1 MAQQKDREEK
11 ETPSQISRR
20 EFLKDAGLI
29 VGGATIGSMAI
40 MGACSGDTKTVTET
54 VTKTAAKTEADGT
67 VTVTKTVTGD
77 PVQSAAA
84 CSVINITVNG
94 QQYETMVKSEWS
106 LQHLLRT
113 VLGWT
118 DVKDMCTG
126 YGACGSCAVI
136 LEGRAVLSCM
146 VLAIECDGMSVQTAQ
161 GIAQEKHPVIESYTK
176 YHTWQCGYCTPGFIV
191 TAKALLDKK
200 SNPTDEEIKAALG
213 GNLCRCG
220 TYQQHIPA
228 VKDAATVAAGG
239 S

>member
-1 MAQQKDREEK
+1 
-11 ETPSQISRR
+11 
-20 EFLKDAGLI
+20 
-29 VGGATIGSMAI
+29 
-40 MGACSGDTKTVTET
+40 
-54 VTKTAAKTEADGT
+54 
-67 VTVTKTVTGD
+67 
-77 PVQSAAA
+77 
-84 CSVINITVNG
+84 
-94 QQYETMVKSEWS
+94 
-106 LQHLLRT
+106 
-113 VLGWT
+113 
-118 DVKDMCTG
+118 
-126 YGACGSCAVI
+126 
-136 LEGRAVLSCM
+136 M